1 MVAIIRKKKR
11 VLVGV
16 NEKGK
21 RVGESHQRAKLSD
34 HEIDLIRDLFDDGM
48 SISEIARKFEIPKS
62 YSWDICHY
70 LVRCQPAV
78 RFKEIEVDV
87 LVCSDNKNAAG

>member
-1 MVAIIRKKKR
+1 MVAIIRKRKR

-21 RVGESHQRAKLSD
+21 RIGEYHQRAKLSD
-34 HEIDLIRDLFDDGM
+34 HEIELIRSLYDDGI

-62 YSWDICHY
+62 YAHDICHY
-70 LVRCQPAV
+70 LVRCQFAV
-78 RFKEIEVDV
+78 RFKEVEVEV
-87 LVCSDNKNAAG
+87 MECSDKVID